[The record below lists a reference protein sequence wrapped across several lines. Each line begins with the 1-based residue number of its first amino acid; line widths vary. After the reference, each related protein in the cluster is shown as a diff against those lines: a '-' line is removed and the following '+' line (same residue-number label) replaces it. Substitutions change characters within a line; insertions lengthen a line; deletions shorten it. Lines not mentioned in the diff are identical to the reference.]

1 MTLSR
6 WHLCCAALLVV
17 LGTVTARAEDRD
29 LAFIHGLVAR
39 GYPDVAVEYMND
51 MKDKPDL
58 SAGAKDLW
66 DLEMSKALRA
76 QAQMIADPT
85 ERDSLNTKAQQFL
98 EKFAKEKPNHPEA
111 LQAELTTAAAIMDQ
125 GNELLALARTTD
137 DAKEKAA
144 KIVAARKGFEQAK
157 PLLERGLKKMD
168 DRLAAQQKLKPP
180 GPVGPAA
187 PSKKFKEWLDE
198 HNRLEVDR
206 TQAEGRLALIDY
218 YRAQTFTDPADND
231 ARRKALG
238 ESFTRLD
245 DIYQRNRDK
254 DPNSLEG
261 RFALLAHSWSGRAAE
276 ELGDVNKANDIYDE
290 VLENFQQIDKAN
302 PKYLKT
308 DVDDVLARTK
318 HFSLMLMLKSPKTAK
333 DYEDAA
339 REFVQN
345 DQYKKALIQEWGYQ
359 AAALELA
366 KHILA
371 EADKETKPSAKK
383 KLVDEALKLLK
394 EMAGVRSEF
403 QREAIALRNKAS
415 GNAEETAQTPAEAME
430 YADTEIKKGNF
441 ERALYWL
448 KQAKDL
454 SAGKKIEPKDAAHLT
469 ELIAACELAPI
480 SKDFDDTRHK
490 DPSFNKEKYL
500 EWFDGFSK
508 VARNLEYKKTD
519 TARDASKFAVYCAAV
534 LYGKAADDAKRP
546 LTGDAA
552 KKAAAE
558 RDEANKRLT
567 DITGFV
573 ISTYPQSA
581 EADDARMTLAR
592 TTLMDGKLD
601 EALKAFESFDPK
613 SEKYSD
619 ALIAAGKVRYQRY
632 FAEKKKDEA
641 KRDQK
646 QMDEDRTMA
655 AKHLS
660 DAIALMISKIKP
672 GDPYPDTL
680 METQVLLAQIYLEGN
695 QNKEALG
702 VLQPL
707 VDLILKI
714 KPTELSDMMVEVF
727 RLGVRANLGLKN
739 FDEAGKVGGV
749 LIDLGPDNPR
759 VNGTLVQFI
768 QRVDAERRAIEKK
781 LNELPDSTSPAE
793 LDRIRNDLQSIK
805 TMLGN
810 MLMKM
815 STREQLNATSMVYIG
830 RLFGDLD
837 MIDEAEK
844 QFRNLL
850 KKADDD
856 PDFRKDAEKLFA
868 WVRSKQVEMLRK
880 RGKYQEALEQS
891 EKLAAEYKGAL
902 EPLVAQ
908 AEILQAW
915 AEKDPSKYDTAIG
928 KWTEIRRKL
937 ERKNPHP
944 PQYYDS
950 VYNTAALLLSQAKK
964 MMATNKEAA
973 LEKGR
978 TGEKVINSLL
988 IGLPN
993 LDGTAETKAKF
1004 TKLKNQLILLRGG
1017 KPEANV
1023 TAPGVRP
1030 APAAAAGA
1038 SL

>member
-1 MTLSR
+1 MSLSR
-6 WHLCCAALLVV
+6 WHLCGSALLVV

-29 LAFIHGLVAR
+29 LVFIHGLVNR
-39 GYPDVAVEYMND
+39 GYPDVAVDYLTA
-51 MKDKPDL
+51 MKDKPEL

-76 QAQMIADPT
+76 QALTIADPT
-85 ERDSLNTKAQQFL
+85 ERESFNTKAQQYL

-157 PLLERGLKKMD
+157 PLLERGLKKLD
-168 DRLAAQQKLKPP
+168 ERIAAHLKLKPP
-180 GPVGPAA
+180 GPVGNAA
-187 PSKKFKEWLDE
+187 PSKKFKDWFDEQNHLD
-198 HNRLEVDR
+198 VDR

-218 YRAQTFTDPADND
+218 YRAQTFTDPTDND

-238 ESFTRLD
+238 ESFNRLD
-245 DIYQRNRDK
+245 DIYQRNRAA

-276 ELGDVNKANDIYDE
+276 ELGDNTKANDIYDE
-290 VLENFQQIDKAN
+290 VLENFQPINAAN
-302 PKYLKT
+302 PKYVKT

-318 HFSLMLMLKSPKTAK
+318 HFSLMLMLKSPRTAK

-339 REFVQN
+339 REFVQEE
-345 DQYKKALIQEWGYQ
+345 QYKKALNQEWGYQ
-359 AAALELA
+359 AAALEYA
-366 KHILA
+366 KHLLA
-371 EADKETKPSAKK
+371 DADKETKPSVKK
-383 KLVDEALKLLK
+383 KLTDEAIKLLK

-403 QREAIALRNKAS
+403 QHEAVLLRNKVA
-415 GNAEETAQTPAEAME
+415 GGAEETAQNEDEALE
-430 YADTEIKKGNF
+430 YADEHLKKHDYEG
-441 ERALYWL
+441 ALTWL
-448 KQAKDL
+448 KKAQEFMAHD
-454 SAGKKIEPKDAAHLT
+454 KKVDPVKAAHVT
-469 ELIAACELAPI
+469 ELVAACELAPI
-480 SKDFDDTRHK
+480 STDFEETRRK
-490 DPSFNKEKYL
+490 DPGFNKEKYL
-500 EWFDGFSK
+500 EWYDAFGK
-508 VARNLEYKKTD
+508 VARNPEYKKTD
-519 TARDASKFAVYCAAV
+519 TARDASKFAVYCAAL
-534 LYGKAADDAKRP
+534 LYGQASGDAKRP

-573 ISTYPQSA
+573 IGAYPQSA

-613 SEKYSD
+613 SEKYND

-660 DAIALMISKIKP
+660 EAIELIVSKMKP
-672 GDPYPDTL
+672 GDAYPDTL

-695 QNKEALG
+695 QNKEALA
-702 VLQPL
+702 VLQPV

-768 QRVDAERRAIEKK
+768 QRVDAERRVLETT
-781 LNELPDSTSPAE
+781 LNTLPDSTPPAE

-810 MLMKM
+810 MLLKM

-830 RLFGDLD
+830 RLFGELD
-837 MIDEAEK
+837 MLDESEK
-844 QFRNLL
+844 QYRNLL

-868 WVRSKQVEMLRK
+868 WVRSKQIELLRK
-880 RGKYQEALEQS
+880 RGKYPEALEQAKKLS
-891 EKLAAEYKGAL
+891 EEYKGAL

-915 AEKDPSKYDTAIG
+915 AEKDPSKYDDAIG

-937 ERKNPHP
+937 ERKQPHP
-944 PQYYDS
+944 PAYYDS
-950 VYNTAALLLSQAKK
+950 VYNTSALLLSQAKK
-964 MMATNKEAA
+964 LMATNKEAG

-993 LDGTAETKAKF
+993 LDGNPETKAKF
-1004 TKLKNQLILLRGG
+1004 TKLKNQLIFLRGG
-1017 KPEANV
+1017 KPEATV
-1023 TAPGVRP
+1023 TAPGARP

-1038 SL
+1038 